1 MFMHNYWFP
10 FIAILVLMLLASCDP
25 FGTKLKESDVL
36 YRTAQLINVPD
47 VPDTLHVMTW
57 NIKFGG
63 GRIDFFFD
71 CFGDRVVMSQDEV
84 IRHLTDVAEF
94 LNATQPDVLFVQE
107 IDVDSKRSAFVEQL
121 EWLLNHTHL
130 NYGVYASQWK
140 ASFIPSDGLG
150 RMNSGVAILSRWPLS
165 DARRI
170 ALPLIK
176 EQNPLVRYFYLKR
189 CLLEC
194 SMDINGRQVTLLT
207 THTEPYAADGT
218 KKRQLDQI
226 FNRLVELDDAGE
238 AFILGGDLNAL
249 PPGTDKVKGFPDS
262 VCPPG
267 KFDADDYSAESDW
280 LTPFYERF
288 RAAVPLEAYQADNAP
303 YFTHTVDGIGFWNR
317 KLDFIFSNR
326 QFVEGSDITWQDES
340 RGGFATMPISD
351 HCPVSVKWVLD

>member
-1 MFMHNYWFP
+1 
-10 FIAILVLMLLASCDP
+10 
-25 FGTKLKESDVL
+25 
-36 YRTAQLINVPD
+36 
-47 VPDTLHVMTW
+47 
-57 NIKFGG
+57 
-63 GRIDFFFD
+63 
-71 CFGDRVVMSQDEV
+71 VMSQDEV

-94 LNATQPDVLFVQE
+94 INATQPDLLFIQE

-140 ASFIPSDGLG
+140 ASFIPSNGLG

-194 SMDINGRQVTLLT
+194 TMDINGGQVTLLT

-226 FNRLVELDDAGE
+226 FNRLVELD
-238 AFILGGDLNAL
+238 
-249 PPGTDKVKGFPDS
+249 
-262 VCPPG
+262 
-267 KFDADDYSAESDW
+267 
-280 LTPFYERF
+280 
-288 RAAVPLEAYQADNAP
+288 
-303 YFTHTVDGIGFWNR
+303 
-317 KLDFIFSNR
+317 
-326 QFVEGSDITWQDES
+326 
-340 RGGFATMPISD
+340 
-351 HCPVSVKWVLD
+351 